1 MLSPPQL
8 IWRTQPNFLYTLLLV
23 NGDIEDALEVRHFMY
38 STLENLGQIHAVP
51 PQHQLYLSRQK

>member
-38 STLENLGQIHAVP
+38 STLENQGQIRTSTTTI
-51 PQHQLYLSRQK
+51 LRQK

>member
-38 STLENLGQIHAVP
+38 STLENPGQI
-51 PQHQLYLSRQK
+51 QHLNTNYIYFVKNR